1 MTTLHGQSLVQ
12 LEQLC
17 LTYHTGEVDVHAVR
31 NVTLT
36 VDRGDFVAIMG
47 PSGSGKSSL
56 MNMIGCLD
64 TPTSGQYL
72 LDGVKVSSLAR
83 AELATLRNRKLG
95 FVFQSFNLLGRT
107 SAAENAELPLL
118 YGVPLLPARERRR
131 RAVSALERVG
141 LGARLDHHPAQLS
154 GGQQQRI
161 AIARALVAQPELL
174 LADEP
179 TGNLDSRTTIEIMG
193 LFQELNDAG
202 LTIVMVT
209 HELEV
214 AAYCR
219 RTIVMRDGQVISD
232 LRNAERPAAAAAL
245 RALDEAQREALIA

>member
-1 MTTLHGQSLVQ
+1 MQHAATGPLVQ
-12 LEQLC
+12 LDRLS
-17 LTYHTGEVDVHAVR
+17 LTYRTGEVDVRAVR
-31 NVTLT
+31 EATLT
-36 VDRGDFVAIMG
+36 IDRGDFVAIMG

-64 TPTSGQYL
+64 TPTSGRYL
-72 LDGVKVSSLAR
+72 LDGTDVAALNR
-83 AELATLRNRKLG
+83 AQLATLRNRKLG

-131 RAVSALERVG
+131 RAVAALERVG
-141 LGARLDHHPAQLS
+141 LGARLDHHPSQLS

-161 AIARALVAQPELL
+161 AIARAVVTRPELL

-219 RTIVMRDGQVISD
+219 RVIVMRDGQVISD
-232 LRNAERPAAAAAL
+232 MQNIDRPVAADAL
-245 RALDEAQREALIA
+245 RELDEAQREALIA